1 MVDTEINAKILGQV
15 SEQRLLD
22 LERDLIRIPSS
33 AFEEGET
40 ALDLAIGFTSPV
52 PADIVEDLIGE
63 DLQRL
68 GGQSGTAGQVQ
79 VFGSGSLIMIRAVV
93 DTEAAMD
100 RAFDFGGL

>member
-1 MVDTEINAKILGQV
+1 M
-15 SEQRLLD
+15 
-22 LERDLIRIPSS
+22 
-33 AFEEGET
+33 
-40 ALDLAIGFTSPV
+40 DLAIGFTSPV

-79 VFGSGSLIMIRAVV
+79 VFGSGSLILIRAVV

>member
-1 MVDTEINAKILGQV
+1 MPIDIAGESADCIGVAV
-15 SEQRLLD
+15 SA
-22 LERDLIRIPSS
+22 

-79 VFGSGSLIMIRAVV
+79 VFGSGSLILIRAVV